1 MLTVP
6 LLVGFVFRM
15 KQPEFE
21 HGKECTLENLKDQA
35 VIPASILPSCM
46 TWGKILTL

>member
-15 KQPEFE
+15 KQPELGNGQE
-21 HGKECTLENLKDQA
+21 YTLGNLKDLSFLLLHFLA
-35 VIPASILPSCM
+35 V
-46 TWGKILTL
+46 